1 MSRCRPAT
9 ICVGHTLRSLARG
22 WWLQLA
28 MLGVLPMSFAVL
40 GGSRF
45 FAHNGTMVW
54 VLCLAGWFTG
64 MGVAGLGK
72 WPNRVLTPGYARSL
86 LATLIVVPASV
97 ALGWG
102 VLSMLA
108 GNRLPALGPGLLA
121 GSACSLGFLVLGRNP
136 FTLLIFALIL
146 VLPGPYFA
154 FAARTG
160 FHDSLYESLSE
171 PWIQVS
177 ALGLAAAVLFLVNGR
192 LKSPRFEPV
201 ALVGSNP
208 VHPDSKMSGSGGVR
222 LPAHGSHTRL
232 IGRELLWGSPLVVF
246 AVVLALFDNVASALG
261 ATSTITSISTFLG
274 TLLFLAA
281 CVGIAFART
290 EPFLQN
296 VHLVLLSDWLCG
308 ASDSRLGLGRWCGDW
323 VLVRAVAWLPAGLA
337 GAGVIALAD
346 MGPNPMFDAV
356 LVLQLFVL
364 LKIGV
369 EFGFLRSVPMPA
381 GRRNFTLGLAGAF
394 IGGFLWI
401 LLWFDL
407 PGPGMAALLLG
418 CVGSAFFALWS
429 ARRALSKVE
438 ILV

>member
-28 MLGVLPMSFAVL
+28 MLGVLPMSLAVL

-54 VLCLAGWFTG
+54 VLCLAGWYTG

-97 ALGWG
+97 ALGWS
-102 VLSMLA
+102 VLSMLT

-121 GSACSLGFLVLGRNP
+121 GSACALGFLVLGRNP
-136 FTLLIFALIL
+136 VTLLIFALIL
-146 VLPGPYFA
+146 VLPGLYFA
-154 FAARTG
+154 LAARTG
-160 FHDSLYESLSE
+160 LHDSLYKSLSE
-171 PWIQVS
+171 PWVQLS
-177 ALGLAAAVLFLVNGR
+177 ALGLAAAVLLLVNGR

-208 VHPDSKMSGSGGVR
+208 VHPDSKMSGWGGVR
-222 LPAHGSHTRL
+222 LPVYGSHTRL
-232 IGRELLWGSPLVVF
+232 IGRELLWGSPLFVF
-246 AVVLALFDNVASALG
+246 AVVLALFDSVASALG
-261 ATSTITSISTFLG
+261 GTSTVTSISSFLG
-274 TLLFLAA
+274 TSLFLVA
-281 CVGIAFART
+281 CVGVAFART
-290 EPFLQN
+290 ELFLQN
-296 VHLVLLSDWLCG
+296 IHLVFLSGWLCG
-308 ASDSRLGLGRWCGDW
+308 ASDSRPGLGRWCGDS

-337 GAGVIALAD
+337 GAGVTALAD
-346 MGPNPMFDAV
+346 MGPNPMFAV
-356 LVLQLFVL
+356 LVLQLLVL

-369 EFGFLRSVPMPA
+369 EFSFLRSVPMPA

-394 IGGFLWI
+394 TGGFLWI

-429 ARRALSKVE
+429 ARRALSEVE